1 MSGMP
6 TPRKNK
12 AMDFENKIK
21 ELSSQIKDL
30 DDQSANLASKS
41 YELRQEREQLIAQ
54 MILENK
60 MLKGTNWS
68 LYLDGSNGVVL
79 NYQTNQASNSMDFIS
94 KMAQTD
100 YSSWFELS
108 DGIYLRFDDD
118 DISISFKEAKQL
130 VPFVK
135 KHVLIV
141 SGSGVTDRLAK
152 LKRDVAALEA
162 VIHQFSAVL

>member
-1 MSGMP
+1 
-6 TPRKNK
+6 
-12 AMDFENKIK
+12 MDFENKIK
-21 ELSSQIKDL
+21 ELTSEIKGL
-30 DDQSANLASKS
+30 DDQSADLASKS
-41 YELRQEREQLIAQ
+41 YELRQEREQLIAK

-60 MLKGTNWS
+60 LLKDTNWE
-68 LYLDGSNGVVL
+68 LFLDGSNGVVL
-79 NYQTNQASNSMDFIS
+79 HLQNNQPSKSMDFIIEL
-94 KMAQTD
+94 ARTD

-108 DGIYLRFDDD
+108 DGINLRFDDS

-135 KHVLIV
+135 KNSINV
-141 SGSGVTDRLAK
+141 SGNGITDRLAK